1 MSEEEEVMSDEI
13 EDAEP
18 VDAVPADAEP
28 VVEAEVEVEAV
39 VEPEAPV
46 AEVEPEPEPAPAPVA
61 EPVAEVG
68 PAIDEVE
75 LSPLESPNLVPLHNH
90 GDLSRLTDVTVEL
103 SVEVGRTRM
112 TLGQALAL
120 GPGSVVALS
129 RSAREP
135 VDLLVNGKPVAHGEV
150 VVIDDDFGL
159 RITGVIEVTPD
170 PHHGEDNGFVA
181 DAA

>member
-1 MSEEEEVMSDEI
+1 MSEEI
-13 EDAEP
+13 
-18 VDAVPADAEP
+18 VPTD
-28 VVEAEVEVEAV
+28 
-39 VEPEAPV
+39 
-46 AEVEPEPEPAPAPVA
+46 
-61 EPVAEVG
+61 G
-68 PAIDEVE
+68 DEVE
-75 LSPLESPNLVPLHNH
+75 LAPLESSRLVPVPTGN

-159 RITGVIEVTPD
+159 RITGVIEVAPD
-170 PHHGEDNGFVA
+170 PRHGEDAGFVA
-181 DAA
+181 A

>member
-13 EDAEP
+13 QDAEP
-18 VDAVPADAEP
+18 VDAVTADAEP
-28 VVEAEVEVEAV
+28 VVEAEVE
-39 VEPEAPV
+39 
-46 AEVEPEPEPAPAPVA
+46 AEVEVEAAPVEEPVVAAAPAPEPA
-61 EPVAEVG
+61 AEVG

-75 LSPLESPNLVPLHNH
+75 LSPLESPALVPLHNH

-159 RITGVIEVTPD
+159 RITGVIEVAPD
-170 PHHGEDNGFVA
+170 PRHGEDNGFVA

>member
-1 MSEEEEVMSDEI
+1 MSKEETVSQEI
-13 EDAEP
+13 EPTA
-18 VDAVPADAEP
+18 
-28 VVEAEVEVEAV
+28 
-39 VEPEAPV
+39 
-46 AEVEPEPEPAPAPVA
+46 
-61 EPVAEVG
+61 G
-68 PAIDEVE
+68 DEVE
-75 LSPLESPNLVPLHNH
+75 LAPLEPVKLAPVVGA

-120 GPGSVVALS
+120 GPGSVVGLS

-159 RITGVIEVTPD
+159 RITDVIEVTPD
-170 PHHGEDNGFVA
+170 PRHADGEPLA

>member
-1 MSEEEEVMSDEI
+1 MSEEDTVSEEI
-13 EDAEP
+13 EP
-18 VDAVPADAEP
+18 S
-28 VVEAEVEVEAV
+28 
-39 VEPEAPV
+39 
-46 AEVEPEPEPAPAPVA
+46 
-61 EPVAEVG
+61 VG
-68 PAIDEVE
+68 DEVE
-75 LSPLESPNLVPLHNH
+75 LAPLESAKLVPFATGT
-90 GDLSRLTDVTVEL
+90 GDLSRLTEVTVEL

-159 RITGVIEVTPD
+159 RITQVIEVTPD
-170 PHHGEDNGFVA
+170 PQHGEDGLA
-181 DAA
+181 EAA

>member
-1 MSEEEEVMSDEI
+1 MSEEEVVSEEI
-13 EDAEP
+13 EPTA
-18 VDAVPADAEP
+18 
-28 VVEAEVEVEAV
+28 
-39 VEPEAPV
+39 
-46 AEVEPEPEPAPAPVA
+46 
-61 EPVAEVG
+61 G
-68 PAIDEVE
+68 DEVE
-75 LSPLESPNLVPLHNH
+75 LAPLESSMLVPLNSGA

-159 RITGVIEVTPD
+159 RITDVIEVTPD
-170 PHHGEDNGFVA
+170 PHHGEDELLS